1 MQHKI
6 MKEGFS
12 DSIQPGL
19 IVLVTAG
26 ASGIGRTIA
35 ETFLSHASR
44 VHICDID
51 SSAIDDFLRAN
62 PGASASVADV
72 SDAGMVDSLF
82 NDLEE
87 RYGALDVLVNNAGV
101 AGPTLPLEDIEPAD
115 WNQTLAINLHGHF
128 YCARRAIPLLKK
140 SAAGS
145 IIEISSSAG
154 LSGCPSRAPYA
165 ASKWA
170 LIGLTKTLAM
180 ELGPFGIRVNAICPG
195 SVEGRRIEQVIEL
208 EGREQGRTPDEIR
221 STYLGQTSMRRFVS
235 AQDVANMALFLAS
248 NLGKSISGQAM
259 GVDGHTE
266 SLSNV
271 MI

>member
-1 MQHKI
+1 
-6 MKEGFS
+6 MKDGLNN
-12 DSIQPGL
+12 SINPGL
-19 IVLVTAG
+19 TILVTAG

-51 SSAIDDFLRAN
+51 SSAIDDFLSAN

-72 SDAGMVDSLF
+72 SNVGMVDSLF

-87 RYGALDVLVNNAGV
+87 RYGRLDVLVNNAGV
-101 AGPTLPLEDIEPAD
+101 AGPTLPVEDIEPAD
-115 WNQTLAINLHGHF
+115 WNQTVAINLNGHF

-140 SAAGS
+140 SAGGS

-154 LSGCPSRAPYA
+154 LHGCPNRAPYA

-180 ELGPFGIRVNAICPG
+180 ELGEFGIRVNAICPG
-195 SVEGRRIEQVIEL
+195 SVEGERIEQVIEC
-208 EGREQGRTPDEIR
+208 EAREQGRTPGEIR
-221 STYLGQTSMRRFVS
+221 NAYLRQTSMQRFIS
-235 AQDVANMALFLAS
+235 AQEVANMALFLAS
-248 NLGKSISGQAM
+248 DLARSISGQAL

-266 SLSNV
+266 SLSNLL
-271 MI
+271 I